1 MSTAGSLLLSQ
12 RFFYPF
18 VAAIM
23 IHIVR
28 VLPIYWQVD
37 IIGDY
42 FVDLSVLAF
51 S

>member
-1 MSTAGSLLLSQ
+1 MSTAGSPAVTKI
-12 RFFYPF
+12 FYPF
-18 VAAIM
+18 VAAII
-23 IHIVR
+23 IHVVR
-28 VLPIYWQVD
+28 VSPIYWQVD